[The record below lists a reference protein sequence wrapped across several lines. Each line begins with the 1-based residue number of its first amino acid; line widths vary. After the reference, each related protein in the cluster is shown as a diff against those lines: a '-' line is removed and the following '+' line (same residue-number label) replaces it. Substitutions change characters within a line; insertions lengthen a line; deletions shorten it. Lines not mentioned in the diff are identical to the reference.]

1 MWGSYCNLVMT
12 WASKGKRAV
21 ERESKEA
28 ALVLKVMSLPS
39 PCCRSPSK
47 PLLLSVLPGTKPYYF
62 RARVHCLT
70 CSCCGLIDFSLNPV
84 SCSDSFSLSL
94 DTRGQL
100 TGHSPLPHSL
110 PMIHLVYSPKFCIS
124 SFSLSL
130 GTTVISRRNE
140 NNLYDILFFGG
151 GRGERGWG
159 MGWRDKQG
167 VFLGN
172 VKEASSK
179 TLILK
184 LRPSAKPSLTI

>member
-1 MWGSYCNLVMT
+1 MWGSYCNL
-12 WASKGKRAV
+12 AAV
-21 ERESKEA
+21 ERESRGA
-28 ALVLKVMSLPS
+28 ALVMKVVSLLS
-39 PCCRSPSK
+39 LCCRSPLK
-47 PLLLSVLPGTKPYYF
+47 PLILSVLPGTKPYYF

-94 DTRGQL
+94 ETRGQL

-140 NNLYDILFFGG
+140 NNLYDILFFWGG
-151 GRGERGWG
+151 GGGGGLGGEINRVYFWA
-159 MGWRDKQG
+159 M
-167 VFLGN
+167 
-172 VKEASSK
+172 SK
-179 TLILK
+179 WPVPK
-184 LRPSAKPSLTI
+184 HSF

>member
-1 MWGSYCNLVMT
+1 M
-12 WASKGKRAV
+12 
-21 ERESKEA
+21 
-28 ALVLKVMSLPS
+28 
-39 PCCRSPSK
+39 
-47 PLLLSVLPGTKPYYF
+47 
-62 RARVHCLT
+62 T

-140 NNLYDILFFGG
+140 NNLYDILFFWGG
-151 GRGERGWG
+151 GGGGGLGGEINRVYFWA
-159 MGWRDKQG
+159 M
-167 VFLGN
+167 
-172 VKEASSK
+172 SK
-179 TLILK
+179 CSCCKLCLK
-184 LRPSAKPSLTI
+184 LSTNIRIFFGKVSSVRGISTILRYLQFFWIFLFLLTNLSPTFYALFSLLS

>member
-1 MWGSYCNLVMT
+1 MELKRLTIYIYKVDKNGQAHLWTKSIKTVKLIFALVM
-12 WASKGKRAV
+12 
-21 ERESKEA
+21 
-28 ALVLKVMSLPS
+28 KVVSLLS

-47 PLLLSVLPGTKPYYF
+47 PLILSVLPGTKPYYF

-94 DTRGQL
+94 ETRGQL

-130 GTTVISRRNE
+130 WTTVISRRNE
-140 NNLYDILFFGG
+140 NNLYDILFFWGG
-151 GRGERGWG
+151 GGE
-159 MGWRDKQG
+159 G
-167 VFLGN
+167 VGDG
-172 VKEASSK
+172 VE
-179 TLILK
+179 I
-184 LRPSAKPSLTI
+184 

>member
-1 MWGSYCNLVMT
+1 M
-12 WASKGKRAV
+12 
-21 ERESKEA
+21 
-28 ALVLKVMSLPS
+28 
-39 PCCRSPSK
+39 
-47 PLLLSVLPGTKPYYF
+47 
-62 RARVHCLT
+62 T
-70 CSCCGLIDFSLNPV
+70 CSCCMLIDFSLKPV

-140 NNLYDILFFGG
+140 NNLYDILFFLGGG

-172 VKEASSK
+172 VKVASSK

-184 LRPSAKPSLTI
+184 LTPSAKPSLTI

>member
-1 MWGSYCNLVMT
+1 M
-12 WASKGKRAV
+12 
-21 ERESKEA
+21 
-28 ALVLKVMSLPS
+28 KVVSLLS

-47 PLLLSVLPGTKPYYF
+47 PLILSVLPGTKPYYF

-94 DTRGQL
+94 ETRGQL

-140 NNLYDILFFGG
+140 NNLYDILFFLGG
-151 GRGERGWG
+151 GGKRGWG
-159 MGWRDKQG
+159 MGGRYKQG

-172 VKEASSK
+172 VKVASSK

-184 LRPSAKPSLTI
+184 LTPSAKPSLTI